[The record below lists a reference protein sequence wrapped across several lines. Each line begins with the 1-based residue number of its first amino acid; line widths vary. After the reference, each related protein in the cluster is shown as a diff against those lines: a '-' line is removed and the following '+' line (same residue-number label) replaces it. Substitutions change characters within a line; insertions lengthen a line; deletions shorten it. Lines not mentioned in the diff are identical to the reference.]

1 MNRQDYLHLQ
11 AERKFLNERLAALP
25 EKAWIT
31 RQSTESRLRAIET
44 QLAEAK
50 IDEREPARARLTFTG
65 RPVVNSHGIFA
76 EFGAAAVARFTEVVV
91 AVAASIYAPLAA
103 MGPIPNREQN
113 QLLIT
118 STALGSFGFELEE
131 YRTGDLPFD
140 EPSPVAQALER
151 TQNLLQGAIGSDDEL
166 ADSAAETDPRA
177 LEKVRAFL
185 QILADNQAVCAM
197 QYGEKTF
204 RFSDVGQ
211 VRRSL
216 ERLSQDNLHE
226 TEQVL
231 EGEFQGLLSKLRTFQ
246 FDAGGEVGVITG
258 KISKALDNLDQINR
272 EMNYKQVQIKVLSTQ
287 VGNGR
292 PRYVLLDAPR
302 LLETAP

>member
-25 EKAWIT
+25 EKAWVT

-44 QLAEAK
+44 ELGKAK
-50 IDEREPARARLTFTG
+50 VDEREPARAQLTFTG
-65 RPVVNSHGIFA
+65 RPVVGNHGIFA
-76 EFGAAAVARFTEVVV
+76 EFGAAAVGRFTEAVV
-91 AVAASIYAPLAA
+91 AVAASFDAPLAA
-103 MGPIPNREQN
+103 MGPIPNREKN
-113 QLLIT
+113 RLLIT
-118 STALGSFGFELEE
+118 STIPGSFGFELEE
-131 YRTGDLPFD
+131 YRTGDLPLD
-140 EPSPVAQALER
+140 GPSRVAQALEQIR
-151 TQNLLQGAIGSDDEL
+151 NLLQGTIGSDDEL
-166 ADSAAETDPRA
+166 ADSATETDPRA

-185 QILADNQAVCAM
+185 QILADNQAACTL

-216 ERLSQDNLHE
+216 ERLSQDLRE

-231 EGEFQGLLSKLRTFQ
+231 EGEFQGLLSKSRTFQ
-246 FDAGGEVGVITG
+246 FNAGGDVGVITG
-258 KISKALDNLDQINR
+258 KVSNALDNLDRIHR
-272 EMNYKQVQIKVLSTQ
+272 EMNYRQVRIRVLSTQ

-292 PRYVLLDAPR
+292 PRYL
-302 LLETAP
+302 LLEAPHLLEPAP